1 MQPRSP
7 WQTATA
13 KMAVMTDAPDAPSI
27 DFVLD
32 GVTAE
37 IESYVSAR
45 GWDHGATLFALVET
59 STLVNDPDTAATLG
73 LAGAEAADGSL
84 TPVEQDELPAPD
96 LDDALAQIAW
106 PDEVVGCAVS
116 QEIVLLPPDA
126 EQDLPEG
133 DEAVAIA
140 LAHPDRREARLVV
153 SVRRDG
159 RSSGILRLRG
169 LDGEGDEVL
178 YGSSLAANLV
188 AALHATFD

>member
-1 MQPRSP
+1 
-7 WQTATA
+7 
-13 KMAVMTDAPDAPSI
+13 MAGMTDAPDAPSI

-32 GVTAE
+32 AVTAE
-37 IESYVSAR
+37 IEVYVSAR
-45 GWDHGATLFALVET
+45 GWDHAASLFALVET

-73 LAGAEAADGSL
+73 LAGADAPAGSL

-106 PDEVVGCAVS
+106 PEEVVGCAVS

-126 EQDLPEG
+126 EQDLPDG
-133 DEAVAIA
+133 AEAVAIA

-159 RSSGILRLRG
+159 SSSGILRLRG
-169 LDGEGDEVL
+169 LEGEGDEVL

>member
-1 MQPRSP
+1 MSDSAGPAEP
-7 WQTATA
+7 GT
-13 KMAVMTDAPDAPSI
+13 PEI
-27 DFVLD
+27 DFILD
-32 GVTAE
+32 AVTAE
-37 IESYVSAR
+37 IESYASAR
-45 GWDHGATLFALVET
+45 GWDQPAALFALVET
-59 STLVNDPDTAATLG
+59 STLINDPDTAGALG
-73 LAGAEAADGSL
+73 LAGTQAVEGSL

-106 PDEVVGCAVS
+106 PDEVVGCAVA

-126 EQDLPEG
+126 EQDLPAGAEG
-133 DEAVAIA
+133 VAIA

-169 LDGEGDEVL
+169 LDGEGDELL

>member
-1 MQPRSP
+1 
-7 WQTATA
+7 
-13 KMAVMTDAPDAPSI
+13 MTDAPDAPAM

-32 GVTAE
+32 AVTAE
-37 IESYVSAR
+37 IETYVSAR
-45 GWDHGATLFALVET
+45 GWDNQAALFALVET
-59 STLVNDPDTAATLG
+59 STLLNDPDTAATLG
-73 LAGAEAADGSL
+73 LAGTQAPEGSL
-84 TPVEQDELPAPD
+84 TPVEQDELPSPD
-96 LDDALAQIAW
+96 LDEALAQIAW

-126 EQDLPEG
+126 EADLPDG
-133 DEAVAIA
+133 AEAVQIA
-140 LAHPDRREARLVV
+140 LDHPDRREARLVV